1 MKSFLPKEAAKEV
14 ARLTGRE
21 VPDPNHDDYDAMI
34 AQLRA
39 SENAEHHRAA
49 MLMESKVKLGGQDPR
64 EKLER
69 RTKWGGSVRKLKRG
83 AFLAYDAVEDDWVFS
98 RGKLIGWVALL
109 GALGFAW
116 MFASFRPSTAFAE
129 SQASQALLAQ
139 GESGGAALEVT
150 AAAPESG
157 GSAAVA
163 EAATPETEA
172 APRDAAE
179 TTGDPFAGFAG
190 SAVSGQLLGAP
201 TLPVTPAATATSS
214 GAAATTPDGTEAT
227 QSAAAKPRL
236 TPLNVTPGQRS
247 ARLHASVSAPQPAR
261 SLAVSPARAPATSRL
276 NALAN
281 PPGHRATFSNQERS
295 RGRRTLTLATASTQ
309 TDSFNPPDSGA
320 TTPDESGEGTADE
333 AVDVGATPTNPYD
346 PASVM
351 ATPPA
356 TPAPS
361 YAVGDSIKATLE
373 VGPVIVE
380 GDGGGQSSVGSN
392 QVVARDEHGTA
403 WVGEAVLQR
412 SGRMTVS
419 FSAAIDGS
427 GERSVQA
434 IALDKDAFAGLPATF
449 QETSP
454 ALASDLARGALRGV
468 TDYVDDLRSSGTV
481 AFRGNTATV
490 TDAVAPLETSIL
502 GSVAELFAPPATN
515 QQALIRVAT
524 LAPGTGFLL
533 KVLQ

>member
-1 MKSFLPKEAAKEV
+1 MKSFLPKEAAKEI

-39 SENAEHHRAA
+39 SGNAEHQRAA

-64 EKLER
+64 EQLER
-69 RTKWGGSVRKLKRG
+69 RTKWGGSVRKFKRA

-116 MFASFRPSTAFAE
+116 MFASFRPLTAFAE
-129 SQASQALLAQ
+129 SQPNQALLIQ
-139 GESGGAALEVT
+139 GESGGAALEVA
-150 AAAPESG
+150 AAAPLLS
-157 GSAAVA
+157 GSAAGA
-163 EAATPETEA
+163 EAANPQTEA
-172 APRDAAE
+172 APRDAKE
-179 TTGDPFAGFAG
+179 TTGDPFVGFTGSAG
-190 SAVSGQLLGAP
+190 AVSGQLLGAP
-201 TLPVTPAATATSS
+201 TLPVTTQAATSS
-214 GAAATTPDGTEAT
+214 GAAATTPDGTDAP
-227 QSAAAKPRL
+227 QSATAKPRL
-236 TPLNVTPGQRS
+236 TPLNVTPGQRR

-261 SLAVSPARAPATSRL
+261 SLASSPVRTPSTTRLTAGAGRAGP
-276 NALAN
+276 
-281 PPGHRATFSNQERS
+281 RATFSNQERS
-295 RGRRTLTLATASTQ
+295 SRRPALTFATVGTQ
-309 TDSFNPPDSGA
+309 TDSFNPPSA
-320 TTPDESGEGTADE
+320 TTPDESSEGTADE
-333 AVDVGATPTNPYD
+333 AVAGGVTPTNPYD
-346 PASVM
+346 PASVR
-351 ATPPA
+351 AAPPA
-356 TPAPS
+356 APAPS

-380 GDGGGQSSVGSN
+380 GDGGGQSSLGSN

-419 FSAAIDGS
+419 FSAAIDGN

-468 TDYVDDLRSSGTV
+468 SDYVDDLRSSGTA
-481 AFRGNTATV
+481 AFRGNTTTV
-490 TDAVAPLETSIL
+490 TDTVAPLETSIL
-502 GSVAELFAPPATN
+502 GSVAELFTPPSTT

-524 LAPGTGFLL
+524 LAPGTEFLL